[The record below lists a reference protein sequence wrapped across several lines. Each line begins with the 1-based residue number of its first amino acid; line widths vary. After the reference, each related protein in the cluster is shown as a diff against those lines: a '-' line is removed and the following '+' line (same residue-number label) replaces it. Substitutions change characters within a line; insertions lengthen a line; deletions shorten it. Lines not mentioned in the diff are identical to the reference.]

1 MGEPLKTYKKAIK
14 IVTKNIK
21 VEFSDL
27 FDIVITS
34 NVDTL
39 STGIIP
45 RDKGDSSKH

>member
-14 IVTKNIK
+14 IVTKDIK

-39 STGIIP
+39 STGIYTT
-45 RDKGDSSKH
+45 R